1 MIYVEKEEETIL
13 PGLCCEE
20 EYLEFISCPQSALPL
35 PPGHPTTDNNPSFQ
49 SKTAFDLGRSF
60 SKALF
65 NLSQYMLSSPAIF
78 LGSDLE
84 R

>member
-13 PGLCCEE
+13 PGWCEE
-20 EYLEFISCPQSALPL
+20 EHLEFIASPQSALPL
-35 PPGHPTTDNNPSFQ
+35 PAGHPTTDNNPSFQ

-78 LGSDLE
+78 LGSDLK